1 VAVGAVPGAA
11 GMRLV
16 IVFSN
21 TIIIMAVTIIMTI
34 IMTMI
39 MGVVMGVVMSLRTAV
54 VSGTAM
60 LRAHRVGAQPPA
72 SRTTVRP
79 VRLPA
84 I

>member
-1 VAVGAVPGAA
+1 
-11 GMRLV
+11 
-16 IVFSN
+16 
-21 TIIIMAVTIIMTI
+21 MTI

-39 MGVVMGVVMSLRTAV
+39 MGVAMGVVVGVVMSLRTAV